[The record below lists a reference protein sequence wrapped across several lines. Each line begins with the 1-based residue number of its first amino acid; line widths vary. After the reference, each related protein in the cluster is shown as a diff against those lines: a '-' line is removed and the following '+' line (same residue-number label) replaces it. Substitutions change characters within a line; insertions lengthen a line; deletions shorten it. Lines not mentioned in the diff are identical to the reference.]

1 MGGNMKDVAMK
12 LNKTAVPSKI
22 KERGTDRA
30 FNICIYVFSALIIL
44 VVVYPLVFVLS
55 ASFSSPAEIIRGH
68 VILWPKGFNLE
79 SYKAII
85 SNSRILKG
93 YANTIFIAGVG
104 TALNIVMTTMCAYP
118 LSNKKLA
125 GRNFLTIFITFTM
138 FFNAGMIPNY
148 LLMKDLKLLDSY
160 MVLMLP
166 GAISVY
172 NMLVMRNYFQSSIP
186 GELIEAARMDG
197 CGNLK
202 TLFVIVLPLSKAIMA
217 VMLIFYVAGH
227 WNAYFSAMMYI
238 TDKDKYPLQLVLR
251 EILIQASSYTEEGLG
266 QGFSVVDASL
276 KEVGIQYATIVVSS
290 IPVMLLYP
298 LMQKYFVKGVMI
310 GAVKG

>member
-1 MGGNMKDVAMK
+1 M
-12 LNKTAVPSKI
+12 PSKI

-30 FNICIYVFSALIIL
+30 FNIFIYVFSALIIL
-44 VVVYPLVFVLS
+44 IVVYPLIFVLS
-55 ASFSSPAEIIRGH
+55 ASFSSPSEIIRGN
-68 VILWPKGFNLE
+68 VIFWPKGLNLD

-85 SNSRILKG
+85 SNSRILRG
-93 YANTIFIAGVG
+93 YGNTVFISVVG
-104 TALNIVMTTMCAYP
+104 TAINIAMTTMCAFP

-125 GRNFLTIFITFTM
+125 GRNVLTIFITFTM

-148 LLMKDLKLLDSY
+148 LLMKDLKLLNSY

-197 CGNLK
+197 CGNLR
-202 TLFVIVLPLSKAIMA
+202 TLFKIVLPLSKAIMA

>member
-1 MGGNMKDVAMK
+1 MKDTEKKEKKA
-12 LNKTAVPSKI
+12 AVPSKI

-30 FNICIYVFSALIIL
+30 FNIFIYVFSALIIL
-44 VVVYPLVFVLS
+44 IVVYPLIFVLS
-55 ASFSSPAEIIRGH
+55 ASFSSPSEIIRGN
-68 VILWPKGFNLE
+68 VIFWPKGLNLD

-85 SNSRILKG
+85 SNSRILRG
-93 YANTIFIAGVG
+93 YGNTVFISVVG
-104 TALNIVMTTMCAYP
+104 TAINIAMTTMCAFP

-125 GRNFLTIFITFTM
+125 GRNVLTIFITFTM

-148 LLMKDLKLLDSY
+148 LLMKDLKLLNTY

-197 CGNLK
+197 CGNLR
-202 TLFVIVLPLSKAIMA
+202 TLFKIVLPLSKAIMA

>member
-1 MGGNMKDVAMK
+1 MKDREK
-12 LNKTAVPSKI
+12 KEKSPAVPSKI

-30 FNICIYVFSALIIL
+30 FNIFIYVFAALIIL
-44 VVVYPLVFVLS
+44 IVVYPLIFVLS
-55 ASFSSPAEIIRGH
+55 ASFSSPSEIIRGN
-68 VILWPKGFNLE
+68 VILMPKGLNLD

-85 SNSRILKG
+85 SNSRILRG
-93 YANTIFIAGVG
+93 YGNTIFIAVVG
-104 TALNIVMTTMCAYP
+104 TAINIVMTTMCAFP

-125 GRNFLTIFITFTM
+125 GRNILTIFITFTM

-148 LLMKDLKLLDSY
+148 LLMKDLKLLNSY

-202 TLFVIVLPLSKAIMA
+202 TLFRIVLPLSKAIMA

>member
-1 MGGNMKDVAMK
+1 MKDTEKKEKKA
-12 LNKTAVPSKI
+12 AVPSKI

-30 FNICIYVFSALIIL
+30 FNIFIYVFSALIIL
-44 VVVYPLVFVLS
+44 IVVYPLIFVLS
-55 ASFSSPAEIIRGH
+55 ASFSSPSEIIRGN
-68 VILWPKGFNLE
+68 VIFWPKGLNLD

-85 SNSRILKG
+85 SNSRILRG
-93 YANTIFIAGVG
+93 YGNTVFISVVG
-104 TALNIVMTTMCAYP
+104 TAINIAMTTMCAFP

-125 GRNFLTIFITFTM
+125 GRNVLTIFITFTM

-148 LLMKDLKLLDSY
+148 LLMKDLKLLNSY

-197 CGNLK
+197 CGNLR
-202 TLFVIVLPLSKAIMA
+202 TLFKIVLPLSKAIMA

>member
-1 MGGNMKDVAMK
+1 MKDTEKKEKKA
-12 LNKTAVPSKI
+12 AVPSKI

-30 FNICIYVFSALIIL
+30 FNIFIYVFSALIIL
-44 VVVYPLVFVLS
+44 IVVYPLIFVLS
-55 ASFSSPAEIIRGH
+55 ASFSSPSEIIRGN
-68 VILWPKGFNLE
+68 VIFWPKGLNLD

-85 SNSRILKG
+85 SNSRILRG
-93 YANTIFIAGVG
+93 YGNTVFISVVG
-104 TALNIVMTTMCAYP
+104 TAINIAMTTMCAFP

-125 GRNFLTIFITFTM
+125 GRNVLTIFITFTM

-148 LLMKDLKLLDSY
+148 LLMKDLKLLNSY

-197 CGNLK
+197 CGNLR
-202 TLFVIVLPLSKAIMA
+202 TLFKIVLPLSKAIMA

-276 KEVGIQYATIVVSS
+276 KEVVIQYATIVVSS

>member
-1 MGGNMKDVAMK
+1 
-12 LNKTAVPSKI
+12 
-22 KERGTDRA
+22 
-30 FNICIYVFSALIIL
+30 
-44 VVVYPLVFVLS
+44 
-55 ASFSSPAEIIRGH
+55 
-68 VILWPKGFNLE
+68 
-79 SYKAII
+79 
-85 SNSRILKG
+85 
-93 YANTIFIAGVG
+93 
-104 TALNIVMTTMCAYP
+104 
-118 LSNKKLA
+118 
-125 GRNFLTIFITFTM
+125 
-138 FFNAGMIPNY
+138 
-148 LLMKDLKLLDSY
+148 
-160 MVLMLP
+160 MLP

-197 CGNLK
+197 CGNLR
-202 TLFVIVLPLSKAIMA
+202 TLFKIVLPLSKAIMA

>member
-1 MGGNMKDVAMK
+1 MKDTEKKEKKA
-12 LNKTAVPSKI
+12 AVPSKI

-30 FNICIYVFSALIIL
+30 FNIFIYVFSALIIL
-44 VVVYPLVFVLS
+44 IVVYPLIFVLS
-55 ASFSSPAEIIRGH
+55 ASFSSPSEIIRGN
-68 VILWPKGFNLE
+68 VIFWPKGLNLD

-85 SNSRILKG
+85 SNSRILRG
-93 YANTIFIAGVG
+93 YGNTVFISVVG
-104 TALNIVMTTMCAYP
+104 TAINIAMTTMCAFP

-125 GRNFLTIFITFTM
+125 GRNVLTIFITFTM

-148 LLMKDLKLLDSY
+148 LLMKDLKLLNSY

-197 CGNLK
+197 CGNLR
-202 TLFVIVLPLSKAIMA
+202 TLFKIVLPLSKAIMA

-238 TDKDKYPLQLVLR
+238 TDKDKYPLQLVWR

>member
-1 MGGNMKDVAMK
+1 MKDTEKKEKKA
-12 LNKTAVPSKI
+12 AVPSKI

-30 FNICIYVFSALIIL
+30 FNIFIYVFSALIIL
-44 VVVYPLVFVLS
+44 IVVYPLIFVLS
-55 ASFSSPAEIIRGH
+55 ASFSSPSEIIRGN
-68 VILWPKGFNLE
+68 VIFWPKGLNLD

-85 SNSRILKG
+85 SNSRILRG
-93 YANTIFIAGVG
+93 YGNTVFISVVG
-104 TALNIVMTTMCAYP
+104 TAINIAMTTMCAFP

-125 GRNFLTIFITFTM
+125 GRNVLTIFITFTM

-148 LLMKDLKLLDSY
+148 LLMKDLTLLNSY

-197 CGNLK
+197 CGNLR
-202 TLFVIVLPLSKAIMA
+202 TLFKIVLPLSKAIMA